1 MRVFAKLAL
10 AAVALAALT
19 TSASAAVSFTSPNPF
34 DTNGI
39 GPGESIVWNFD
50 GIADT
55 AHFTFSGGTYSA
67 PSPGWVAPPANDPTT
82 FAAAEAG
89 SNAVFATKPGFE
101 LNSLSFYLG
110 SLDTYNTLSFFH
122 NGTLIQAFTGS
133 QLTIPNPADGNQ
145 SAGDTNRRYFF
156 TFDAADGVNQVVFST
171 TAPAFEFDTI
181 AASIS
186 SVPEPQTWAMMILGF
201 GFIGFM
207 LRNGGRRQR
216 ALAA

>member
-19 TSASAAVSFTSPNPF
+19 TSASAAVSFTSPHAF
-34 DTNGI
+34 DVNGI

-55 AHFTFSGGTYSA
+55 AHFTFAGGTYSA
-67 PSPGWVAPPANDPTT
+67 PSPGWVAPPAGDATT
-82 FAAAEAG
+82 FAAAEPGA
-89 SNAVFATKPGFE
+89 NAVFSTKPGFQ

-122 NGTLIQAFTGS
+122 NGTLIQAFTGT
-133 QLTIPNPADGNQ
+133 QLTIPNPADGDQGSGN
-145 SAGDTNRRYFF
+145 TNRRYFF
-156 TFDAADGVNQVVFST
+156 TFDAADGVNQVVFSS
-171 TAPAFEFDTI
+171 TAPAFEFDTL

-186 SVPEPQTWAMMILGF
+186 AVPEPQTWAMMILGF

-207 LRNGGRRQR
+207 LRNGRRQG
-216 ALAA
+216 AVVA